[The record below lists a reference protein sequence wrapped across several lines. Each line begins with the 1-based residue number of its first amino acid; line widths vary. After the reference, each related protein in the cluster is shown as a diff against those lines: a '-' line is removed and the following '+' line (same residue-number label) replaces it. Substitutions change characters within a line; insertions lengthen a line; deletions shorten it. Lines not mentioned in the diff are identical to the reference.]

1 MILKTK
7 GSGRRATFFRLAYV
21 YLVWRMKVSDIY
33 FIDFKYHTKIQYHE
47 INLVMTQPLMII
59 ESDLEK
65 SPAAIVY
72 HNQNYSAA
80 ALVL

>member
-33 FIDFKYHTKIQYHE
+33 FIDFKYRTKIQYHE

-59 ESDLEK
+59 ESYLEK
-65 SPAAIVY
+65 KSCCDCLP
-72 HNQNYSAA
+72 
-80 ALVL
+80 